1 VVSQLELV
9 LWSASLVVCV
19 FSWAVL
25 RQRRV
30 DFSGPVRILIHFG
43 LVTAVMLVDDLFQ
56 FHGDIAPKYLGINK
70 SFVLAV
76 YLLLILYFLYSNWT
90 EILSSEYFLLL
101 LTLVLFGGSSFLDI
115 LPLDSSGVPHLGRQV
130 RYILED
136 AVKFAGIATWLTY
149 FSRYGFQQVSSM
161 IGWRSVMP

>member
-1 VVSQLELV
+1 
-9 LWSASLVVCV
+9 
-19 FSWAVL
+19 
-25 RQRRV
+25 
-30 DFSGPVRILIHFG
+30 
-43 LVTAVMLVDDLFQ
+43 MLVDDLFL

-101 LTLVLFGGSSFLDI
+101 LALVLFGGSSFLDI

-149 FSRYGFQQVSSM
+149 LSRYGFQQVSSM